1 MAKPQTWTRTEHF
14 KGVNE
19 RWGDSSRS
27 SFSGVGEK
35 GQVRMWGVGT
45 LGRDSELRAA
55 PAEWPPVGF

>member
-27 SFSGVGEK
+27 SFSGVAGE
-35 GQVRMWGVGT
+35 GAGADVEGGDPW
-45 LGRDSELRAA
+45 E
-55 PAEWPPVGF
+55 GF